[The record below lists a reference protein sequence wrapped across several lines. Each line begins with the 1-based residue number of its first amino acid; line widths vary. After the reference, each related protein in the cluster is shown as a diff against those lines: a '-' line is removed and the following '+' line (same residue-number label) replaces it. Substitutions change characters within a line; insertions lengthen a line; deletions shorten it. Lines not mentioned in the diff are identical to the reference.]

1 MKKGSFMP
9 STSKNNVVW
18 VDFKS
23 KCTYQS
29 IKMCDLE
36 KRTQPIP
43 YLCNIN
49 KVKPMKRIVK

>member
-1 MKKGSFMP
+1 MLKKV
-9 STSKNNVVW
+9 KKNVVW

-36 KRTQPIP
+36 KRAQPIP
-43 YLCNIN
+43 YICNIN
-49 KVKPMKRIVK
+49 QVKPMKRRVK

>member
-1 MKKGSFMP
+1 MP

-49 KVKPMKRIVK
+49 KVKPMKRRVK